1 MPRRVRSGRT
11 LGNRA
16 RLRVRGCKVST
27 YRGCRFRAV
36 AAPLNASFFGH
47 PPWIPR
53 FRADSR
59 RGASVRSG
67 ARTPYGLSIGGG
79 WRGGATRWPRSRTG
93 TGAGCRCRVPCRV
106 RAGRGVRGGDAR
118 ARGAG
123 AGCAPCRVPSGFRH
137 RPGPAVR
144 GFRPGALPR
153 RRFTASGFRTAQLSP
168 PTPTVPRPAGHRP
181 PPDTAIRPAHPTNC
195 ASSDQRSGAF
205 VGSSRYE
212 IVWYLGVYVCL
223 LPHPVFAVQS
233 TKI

>member
-1 MPRRVRSGRT
+1 MSRRVRSGRT

-67 ARTPYGLSIGGG
+67 ARIRHGPSIGGG
-79 WRGGATRWPRSRTG
+79 ADGVGHPVGRDRARARVPGV
-93 TGAGCRCRVPCRV
+93 GAGCRAESGLGEGCGVEMLGHGVRV
-106 RAGRGVRGGDAR
+106 R
-118 ARGAG
+118 GAHR
-123 AGCAPCRVPSGFRH
+123 AGC

-153 RRFTASGFRTAQLSP
+153 RRFTASGFRTAQPSP

-233 TKI
+233 TEI

>member
-1 MPRRVRSGRT
+1 MSRRVRSGRT
-11 LGNRA
+11 MGNRA

-47 PPWIPR
+47 SPPIPR

-67 ARTPYGLSIGGG
+67 ARMRHGPSIGGG
-79 WRGGATRWPRSRTG
+79 WRGGATRWARSRTS

-106 RAGRGVRGGDAR
+106 WDGRGMRGTGCQCGVRGAHR
-118 ARGAG
+118 
-123 AGCAPCRVPSGFRH
+123 AGCVPPPRRH
-137 RPGPAVR
+137 RV
-144 GFRPGALPR
+144 
-153 RRFTASGFRTAQLSP
+153 GFRTAQPSP

-233 TKI
+233 TEV